1 MPLMH
6 SESLTDQ
13 DRAVRLITSRLP
25 QGKNLQLP
33 HAQAH
38 RDIIRKFGRFP
49 ARNAALNRRTTE
61 PEVTYTQAGGY
72 AFTLRSFAASS

>member
-13 DRAVRLITSRLP
+13 DRAVRLIMSRLP
-25 QGKNLQLP
+25 QGRRLQLP

-49 ARNAALNRRTTE
+49 ARNDALNRRATA
-61 PEVTYTQAGGY
+61 PEVIYTQAGGY
-72 AFTLRSFAASS
+72 DFTLKSLAASS

>member
-1 MPLMH
+1 MH

-13 DRAVRLITSRLP
+13 DRAVRLIMSRLP
-25 QGKNLQLP
+25 QGRTLQLP

-49 ARNAALNRRTTE
+49 ERNDALNRRATA
-61 PEVTYTQAGGY
+61 PEVIYTQAGGY
-72 AFTLRSFAASS
+72 DFTLKSLAASS